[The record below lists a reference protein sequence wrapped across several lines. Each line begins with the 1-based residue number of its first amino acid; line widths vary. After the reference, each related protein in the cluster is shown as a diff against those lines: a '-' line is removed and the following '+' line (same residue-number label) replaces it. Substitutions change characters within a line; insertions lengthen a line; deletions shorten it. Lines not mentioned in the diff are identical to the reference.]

1 MRRVILLFLFV
12 ICANMMY
19 AQFTEFQQLQERY
32 QKRFQQFSSSQQ
44 EKFDEYRKKQNQRYV
59 DFMREQWQQF
69 NSMPAVKPKEEKP
82 VPPVIYK
89 EPTPTPEPAPA
100 PEPEPMPA
108 PEPAPTP
115 EPEPMPA
122 PEPAPTPE
130 PEPMPAPEPEPMP
143 APEPEPEPVII
154 KEENVVVIDATPL
167 PAPTPIAPIAP
178 IEQDKQIVG
187 ISLYGTLISVPFP
200 KECELKINK
209 VSENDLA
216 SAWEYLTDS
225 KFDMTIAACLRTKK
239 DLALCDWAYMQ
250 MVRNISYRRFG
261 NTNEAVVMTAFL
273 MAQAGYK
280 IRLAYAEERVYMLIA
295 SHQHLYNMTYYN
307 IDNEKFFLVDKA
319 HVKTMYICAAMYDN
333 EQKMS
338 LHIQQE
344 QQFDFE
350 PSEVR
355 TLRSKKGIEAN
366 VQVNTNLVDFY
377 GDYPSGYSDDNFVTR
392 WVTYANAKLDHNI
405 RETLYPA
412 LQQAIDGQTQ
422 IQAVNILLNW
432 VQTAFEYGY
441 DNEIWGQDRAF
452 FAAETLFYPYSDCED
467 RSILFSQLV
476 RDLLGL
482 DVLLIYYPGHL
493 ATAVNVADDQVQGDY
508 LVYHG
513 KKFVVCD
520 PTYINAPAGKTM
532 PDMDNSTA
540 QIALLS
546 K

>member
-1 MRRVILLFLFV
+1 MLRVAINGFGRIGRMALRLLQDDKEVEVVAINNTTKDTQQHAYLYKYDSVHRKNNSKISFDEDELFV
-12 ICANMMY
+12 KNRKIKVFAEPDPSKLPWKELDIDIVLECTGV
-19 AQFTEFQQLQERY
+19 FT
-32 QKRFQQFSSSQQ
+32 
-44 EKFDEYRKKQNQRYV
+44 KKDLAEV
-59 DFMREQWQQF
+59 IT
-69 NSMPAVKPKEEKP
+69 AP
-82 VPPVIYK
+82 VAAA
-89 EPTPTPEPAPA
+89 PAPA
-100 PEPEPMPA
+100 PEPA
-108 PEPAPTP
+108 
-115 EPEPMPA
+115 
-122 PEPAPTPE
+122 
-130 PEPMPAPEPEPMP
+130 PEPMPAPEPEPEPAP

-355 TLRSKKGIEAN
+355 TLRSKKGIETN

-392 WVTYANAKLDHNI
+392 WANYANAKLDHNI

-412 LQQAIDGQTQ
+412 LKQAIDGKTQ
-422 IQAVNILLNW
+422 IQAVNLLLNW

-540 QIALLS
+540 KIALLS

>member
-1 MRRVILLFLFV
+1 M
-12 ICANMMY
+12 
-19 AQFTEFQQLQERY
+19 
-32 QKRFQQFSSSQQ
+32 
-44 EKFDEYRKKQNQRYV
+44 
-59 DFMREQWQQF
+59 
-69 NSMPAVKPKEEKP
+69 
-82 VPPVIYK
+82 
-89 EPTPTPEPAPA
+89 
-100 PEPEPMPA
+100 
-108 PEPAPTP
+108 
-115 EPEPMPA
+115 
-122 PEPAPTPE
+122 
-130 PEPMPAPEPEPMP
+130 
-143 APEPEPEPVII
+143 
-154 KEENVVVIDATPL
+154 VVIDKTPL

-209 VSENDLA
+209 ATENDLA

-225 KFDMTIAACLRTKK
+225 KFDMTIASCLRTKK

-319 HVKTMYICAAMYDN
+319 NVKTMYICAAMYDN

-355 TLRSKKGIEAN
+355 TLRSKKGIETN

-377 GDYPSGYSDDNFVTR
+377 GDYPSGYSDENFVTR
-392 WVTYANAKLDHNI
+392 WANYANAKLDHNI

-412 LQQAIDGQTQ
+412 LKQAIEGKTQ
-422 IQAVNILLNW
+422 IQAVNLLLNW

-441 DNEIWGQDRAF
+441 DNEIWGHDRAF

-476 RDLLGL
+476 RDLLHL

-508 LVYHG
+508 LVYND

-532 PDMDNSTA
+532 PEMDNSTA
-540 QIALLS
+540 KIAFLS

>member
-12 ICANMMY
+12 ICANMMF

-32 QKRFQQFSSSQQ
+32 QKRFQQFRSSQQ

-59 DFMREQWQQF
+59 DFMREQWQKF

-89 EPTPTPEPAPA
+89 EPTPTPEPEPAPA
-100 PEPEPMPA
+100 PEPEPAPA
-108 PEPAPTP
+108 PEPEPAPAPAPEPTP
-115 EPEPMPA
+115 EPEPA
-122 PEPAPTPE
+122 
-130 PEPMPAPEPEPMP
+130 PMPAPEPEP
-143 APEPEPEPVII
+143 APIII
-154 KEENVVVIDATPL
+154 KEENVVVIDKTPL

-209 VSENDLA
+209 ATENDLA

-225 KFDMTIAACLRTKK
+225 KFDMTIASCLRTKK

-250 MVRNISYRRFG
+250 MVRSISHRRFG

-319 HVKTMYICAAMYDN
+319 NVKTMYICAAMYDN

-355 TLRSKKGIEAN
+355 TLRSKKGIETN

-377 GDYPSGYSDDNFVTR
+377 GDYPSGYSDENFVTR
-392 WVTYANAKLDHNI
+392 WANYANAKLDHNI

-412 LQQAIDGQTQ
+412 LKQAIEGKTQ
-422 IQAVNILLNW
+422 IQAVNLLLNW

-441 DNEIWGQDRAF
+441 DNEIWGHDRAF
-452 FAAETLFYPYSDCED
+452 FAAETAKPLCSAK
-467 RSILFSQLV
+467 RV
-476 RDLLGL
+476 RFC
-482 DVLLIYYPGHL
+482 
-493 ATAVNVADDQVQGDY
+493 TAISLSTRTVSTS
-508 LVYHG
+508 
-513 KKFVVCD
+513 
-520 PTYINAPAGKTM
+520 PAPSSSA
-532 PDMDNSTA
+532 A
-540 QIALLS
+540 
-546 K
+546 